1 MCRGLPSVKTVDA
14 KPVFRA
20 LFRRMGLP
28 DAIRTDNGTPFAS
41 TGIHGLSG
49 PQHAARHRLPAN
61 SLRAL
66 LGKINERSLLITA
79 PAAANRVNRVV
90 AWAVTYFF
98 SNTITLLMVWPRALT
113 PSKVIVIVFPSFV
126 ISRRTV

>member
-20 LFRRMGLP
+20 LFRSEGLP

-49 PQHAARHRLPAN
+49 LNVWWIQ
-61 SLRAL
+61 
-66 LGKINERSLLITA
+66 LGIVHQRTASAPCSVRST
-79 PAAANRVNRVV
+79 NGVC
-90 AWAVTYFF
+90 
-98 SNTITLLMVWPRALT
+98 
-113 PSKVIVIVFPSFV
+113 
-126 ISRRTV
+126 